1 MADVISYFTQLPDV
15 NGYTTIMRTQAP
27 TAAGVATFDYG
38 VVPQG
43 TQLIAAFATDAAFAA
58 APAVPA
64 NTQPRINGTLIGF
77 GRSDVNAP
85 VLGDD
90 WAPYTFTIGQQGI
103 LTIDFDGGAA
113 PAWGAVANINLYVY
127 IYIPQIPCP

>member
-1 MADVISYFTQLPDV
+1 MADVISYFTQLPDI
-15 NGYTTIMRTQAP
+15 NGYTTIMRSQAP
-27 TAAGVATFDYG
+27 SAAGVATFDYG
-38 VVPQG
+38 VIPQG
-43 TQLIAAFATDAAFAA
+43 TQLIAAFATDAAFVA

-85 VLGDD
+85 ILGDD
-90 WAPYTFTIGQQGI
+90 WAPYTFTVGQQGI
-103 LTIDFDGGAA
+103 LTIDFNGGV
-113 PAWGAVANINLYVY
+113 AWGVVAVPLINLYVY